1 MNKPPQQPPNSP
13 RARLQQLLAIPER
26 QRTDAEWDELNEIEI
41 LLAVGNRDVIP
52 QGVRRDGQGGHH
64 QGQTH
69 QGHQGQGQGH
79 GGQGHGGQGH
89 GGQGHPKSN
98 RGPDGQPQ
106 QRKHKRPQK
115 RKGR

>member
-1 MNKPPQQPPNSP
+1 MNKPQQPNSP
-13 RARLQQLLAIPER
+13 RTRLQQLLAIPER

-52 QGVRRDGQGGHH
+52 QGVRREGQPH
-64 QGQTH
+64 QG

-79 GGQGHGGQGH
+79 QNQGHQK
-89 GGQGHPKSN
+89 PN
-98 RGPDGQPQ
+98 RGPDGRGPDGQ

>member
-1 MNKPPQQPPNSP
+1 MNRPQQPNSP

-52 QGVRRDGQGGHH
+52 QGVRREGQPH
-64 QGQTH
+64 QG
-69 QGHQGQGQGH
+69 QGHQGQGHQNQGH
-79 GGQGHGGQGH
+79 Q
-89 GGQGHPKSN
+89 KSN
-98 RGPDGQPQ
+98 RGPDGRGPDGQ

>member
-1 MNKPPQQPPNSP
+1 MNPPQQPPGSP
-13 RARLQQLLAIPER
+13 RARLQALLAIPER

-52 QGVRRDGQGGHH
+52 QGVRRDGNMQPQGH
-64 QGQTH
+64 QS
-69 QGHQGQGQGH
+69 QGHQGQGHQ
-79 GGQGHGGQGH
+79 GQGHQSQGH
-89 GGQGHPKSN
+89 QKP
-98 RGPDGQPQ
+98 RGPDGQGQ

>member
-1 MNKPPQQPPNSP
+1 MNKPQQPNSP

-52 QGVRRDGQGGHH
+52 QGVRRDGQAHH
-64 QGQTH
+64 QGQH
-69 QGHQGQGQGH
+69 QGHQGQGHQ
-79 GGQGHGGQGH
+79 
-89 GGQGHPKSN
+89 KSN
-98 RGPDGQPQ
+98 RGPDGQQ